1 MSLESDRHQQIVKKL
16 IDSKAVD
23 FGAIGKAV
31 AELGPSLAMADEPW
45 ENFCGTMRVF
55 IRVYRIR
62 EVATP
67 VENLAELSKAA
78 GQG

>member
-1 MSLESDRHQQIVKKL
+1 MSLEDRHQQIVKRL

-23 FGAIGKAV
+23 FAAIGKAV
-31 AELGPSLAMADEPW
+31 AELGPSLATADEPW

-55 IRVYRIR
+55 IRIYRLR

-78 GQG
+78 GQAG